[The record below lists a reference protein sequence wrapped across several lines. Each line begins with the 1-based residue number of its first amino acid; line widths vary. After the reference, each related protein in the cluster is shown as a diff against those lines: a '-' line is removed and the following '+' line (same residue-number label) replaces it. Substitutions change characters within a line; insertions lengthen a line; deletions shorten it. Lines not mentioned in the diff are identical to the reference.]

1 MGGKRRS
8 LPDRRRRRFEPEE
21 KEVVV
26 KLYYSPG
33 ACSLAPHIVAREA
46 GVPVQLVK
54 VNLATH
60 RVEDGRDFAAVN
72 PKNYVP
78 AIELDDGELLT
89 EASALVQWLAEQA
102 PDSGLLPAGAM
113 ARYRVQE
120 QLNFIATELH
130 KGFTPLWHKAEV
142 HPSTLEQAKA
152 KLHTRF
158 AILERRLEQ
167 APYLAGETFT
177 VADAYAFTILNWAG
191 MLNVDLQPYPKLR
204 DYIARVGSRPQV
216 QAALQAEGLLKKAA

>member
-1 MGGKRRS
+1 
-8 LPDRRRRRFEPEE
+8 
-21 KEVVV
+21 V

-33 ACSLAPHIVAREA
+33 ACSLAPHIIAREA
-46 GVPVQLVK
+46 GVALDLVK
-54 VNLATH
+54 VNLVNH
-60 RVEDGRDFAAVN
+60 RTEDGRDFATVN

-78 AIELDDGELLT
+78 AIELEDGELLT
-89 EASALVQWLAEQA
+89 EAAALVQWLAEKA
-102 PDSGLLPAGAM
+102 PESGLLPAAGTM

-152 KLHTRF
+152 KLQTRF
-158 AILERRLEQ
+158 AILESRLERT
-167 APYLAGETFT
+167 PYLAGETFT

-204 DYIARVGSRPQV
+204 DYIARVGARPQV
-216 QAALQAEGLLKKAA
+216 QAALKAEGLLRKAA

>member
-1 MGGKRRS
+1 
-8 LPDRRRRRFEPEE
+8 
-21 KEVVV
+21 V

-33 ACSLAPHIVAREA
+33 ACSLAPHIIAREA
-46 GVPVQLVK
+46 GVALDLVK
-54 VNLATH
+54 VNLVNH
-60 RVEDGRDFAAVN
+60 RTEDGRDFATVN

-78 AIELDDGELLT
+78 AIELEDGELLT
-89 EASALVQWLAEQA
+89 EAAALVQWLAEKA
-102 PDSGLLPAGAM
+102 PESGLLPAAGTM

-152 KLHTRF
+152 KLQTRF
-158 AILERRLEQ
+158 AILESRLERT
-167 APYLAGETFT
+167 PYLAGETFT

-204 DYIARVGSRPQV
+204 DYIARVGARPQV

>member
-1 MGGKRRS
+1 
-8 LPDRRRRRFEPEE
+8 
-21 KEVVV
+21 V

-46 GVPVQLVK
+46 GLPLDLVK
-54 VNLATH
+54 VNLVTH
-60 RVEDGRDFAAVN
+60 RVEDGREFATVN

-78 AIELDDGELLT
+78 AIELEDGELLT
-89 EASALVQWLAEQA
+89 EAAALVQWLADKA
-102 PDSGLLPAGAM
+102 PDSGLLPPAGTTD
-113 ARYRVQE
+113 RYRVQE

-130 KGFTPLWHKAEV
+130 KGFTPLWHKAET
-142 HPSTLEQAKA
+142 HPSTLEQANA
-152 KLHTRF
+152 KLQTRF
-158 AILERRLEQ
+158 AILESRLERST
-167 APYLAGETFT
+167 YLAGEIFT

-204 DYIARVGSRPQV
+204 AYIARVGARPQV

>member
-1 MGGKRRS
+1 
-8 LPDRRRRRFEPEE
+8 
-21 KEVVV
+21 V

-46 GVPVQLVK
+46 GVALDLVK
-54 VNLATH
+54 VNLVNH
-60 RVEDGRDFAAVN
+60 RTEDGRDFATVN

-78 AIELDDGELLT
+78 AIELEDGELLT
-89 EASALVQWLAEQA
+89 EAAALVQWLAEKA
-102 PDSGLLPAGAM
+102 PESGLLPAAGTM

-142 HPSTLEQAKA
+142 HPSALEQAKA
-152 KLHTRF
+152 KLQTRF
-158 AILERRLEQ
+158 AILESRLERT
-167 APYLAGETFT
+167 PYLAGETFT

-204 DYIARVGSRPQV
+204 DYIARVGARPQV